1 MKNLLL
7 VVGFVC
13 LVLCKSFGQEKFII
27 ETSFGEM
34 IFVLYDETPFHKE
47 NFIKLIKSRFFD
59 GCLFHRVI
67 PGFMI
72 QGGDPD
78 SKKTKPKEKLGNGGP
93 GYTLPAEF
101 HKNLF
106 HKKGVL
112 AAARQPDRINSK
124 KESSGS
130 QFYIVEGKKWTKEE
144 LIKIGSVKGITFSE
158 EQLKVYTTIGGYP
171 PLDQNYTVFG
181 EVISGLDVISKI
193 SNLEKDENNRPV
205 NDVKFKIKTYSG
217 K

>member
-144 LIKIGSVKGITFSE
+144 LIKIGS
-158 EQLKVYTTIGGYP
+158 
-171 PLDQNYTVFG
+171 
-181 EVISGLDVISKI
+181 
-193 SNLEKDENNRPV
+193 
-205 NDVKFKIKTYSG
+205 
-217 K
+217 